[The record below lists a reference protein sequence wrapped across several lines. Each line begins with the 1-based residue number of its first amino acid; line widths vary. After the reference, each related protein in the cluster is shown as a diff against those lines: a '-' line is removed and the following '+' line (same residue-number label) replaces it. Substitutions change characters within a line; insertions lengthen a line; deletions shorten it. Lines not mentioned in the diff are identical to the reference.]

1 MAQRASGDYQ
11 VPPVLQP
18 PFAAVVQVRV
28 YPPPATRLMLNALVL
43 ADVAVTVNVPEV
55 DAVTETWLA
64 PVPYERPVVPSA
76 EDVLHCV

>member
-1 MAQRASGDYQ
+1 
-11 VPPVLQP
+11 
-18 PFAAVVQVRV
+18 
-28 YPPPATRLMLNALVL
+28 MLNALVL
-43 ADVAVTVNVPEV
+43 ADVAVTVNVLEV